1 MTEHRGFVRLLPM
14 NRRKTDPRILD
25 AQELKIVRALVRDP
39 RLSDNKL
46 GEQNRIPVRTV
57 SRKRARMEQDQ
68 LLRYF
73 TELDMGESGTGH
85 FQCRHMYII
94 RFEVDVRLSRFL
106 EEINREPKVVTVF
119 TRSVYESHVAEI
131 DGRVALVMI
140 IDGVSDADIV
150 ERFQEEI
157 LPALKSNHGKKAIED
172 VSTFRLLS
180 KVRMLRNYIPDVNM
194 DNGRISDS
202 WHSDAIF
209 VA

>member
-1 MTEHRGFVRLLPM
+1 M

-157 LPALKSNHGKKAIED
+157 LPALKSNHGK
-172 VSTFRLLS
+172 
-180 KVRMLRNYIPDVNM
+180 VRMLRNYIPDVNM